1 MSGFL
6 FTFGG
11 MRHETQLAKLSE
23 LTAQLG
29 EIVRVN
35 RDEIIALKKKVHE
48 LEGAVKKQQA
58 FNPYRPIVYK

>member
-1 MSGFL
+1 
-6 FTFGG
+6 
-11 MRHETQLAKLSE
+11 MRHETQLAQLSE

-35 RDEIIALKKKVHE
+35 RDEIIALKKKVYE